1 MHGSVC
7 DDVLGEWG
15 VGYSE
20 GGGQGGYSGMDGEW
34 EGVGVGEVEMWVGG
48 CHFLEVKI
56 LKSQYIV
63 AYTVHMVALY
73 SAVHVLGH

>member
-1 MHGSVC
+1 
-7 DDVLGEWG
+7 
-15 VGYSE
+15 
-20 GGGQGGYSGMDGEW
+20 
-34 EGVGVGEVEMWVGG
+34 VGEVEMWVGG